1 MSRTLRFGA
10 QFDVADPFWVLVRE
24 AVYQRM
30 QQQGIDVVPIDAASP
45 YLYTLSNDEQ
55 INLIEELLVQ
65 EIDALICQDWPE
77 SFATRLLDLGIPI
90 VTLTESNLRHPLF
103 VSPHGLYDI
112 ARDIGEFIAQRL
124 NGCGR
129 VLVVG
134 GGVHHIGED
143 GQSRVAGISDAL
155 RAYPQISTRR
165 FPSLWTYEEIS
176 QHLRGFDWP
185 AGEHFD
191 AVFGLSDSIALAAG
205 DVGRELGLIDD
216 RTIVVGINGDPL
228 ALAAIVNGTL
238 TATVQTSTGDLAG
251 QAVEMACQAA
261 RKEPLPA
268 HISYK
273 PTFVTVDNV
282 SEIAARKLVAIARLP
297 SRLIGDNTRQAQQ
310 RLAQLETSLKINQ
323 QVGAVLDRRRLTHLI
338 ADLIRVSYGYDVVR
352 LYLWDEATRTLNLEA
367 SDTLQP
373 EHRLTLDATGLPAEA
388 LQGREPIFIPDAHH
402 SHRFPV
408 DPDWP
413 HTRSRVIVPIQ
424 FASKTVGL
432 LDLHSYA
439 ARQHA
444 RQDLIGLQALADQL
458 GIAMRNAELYG
469 EAVEARAVA
478 EKADQIKTRL
488 LANVSHEL
496 RTPLNVILGY
506 SSTALAVPNPYQL
519 DLPPALS
526 RDLRHI
532 YASGEHLLRVINDL
546 LDLSRAEINELDL
559 FPETIEPRAFLE
571 EAFRTLAESLPTRSG
586 VAWRLALPQYLP
598 VIQADPVR
606 LRQILFNLLNNAHK
620 FTTTGEVVLGADVVP
635 PHLHIWI
642 QDTGAGIPID
652 LQERIFEPFVTSLQQ
667 SKRRNEGIGL
677 GLSVTRRLV
686 LLHGGTLTL
695 ESQPGRGSTFH
706 LYLPLPSLSGQ
717 PVTASPAAHPALVV
731 LSDRETPPDS
741 ILDLSRRQNWALHRV
756 QSRSDLTT
764 LLATLR
770 PAALAWDLSHA
781 RLSDWDLIQKIR
793 AVPQLAQ
800 LPFILF
806 GAERSTADDSGTGL
820 INFLVKPLSRQTLL
834 DTIDALRPTAQAGP
848 VLVVD
853 DDAQAR
859 ELYAQLIAEAFPGVP
874 IRLAE
879 DGAVALKILDEVT
892 PALVI
897 LDLQMPNVDGFT
909 VLENLRAR
917 SATRRT
923 PVVVMSGRTLSFEDV
938 KRLDHLH
945 VTFHSKGL
953 LSEEETTTA
962 LHQALAGANALPP
975 QTSAVV
981 KYVVAYLQQNYQ
993 RAISR
998 QEVAAAVSVSK
1009 DYLSHIFQQELG
1021 LSPWEYLNR
1030 YRIQQAKTLLRNTHE
1045 SITVIAGQVGF
1056 DDLSYFN
1063 RVFRKHVGR
1072 PPSQYRDN
1080 PSSD

>member
-10 QFDVADPFWVLVRE
+10 QFDAADPFWVLVRE
-24 AVYQRM
+24 AVHLHARKQAV
-30 QQQGIDVVPIDAASP
+30 DVVPIDVDSP
-45 YLYTLSNDEQ
+45 YVYALSNDEQ
-55 INLIEELLVQ
+55 LSLIDELLAQ
-65 EIDALICQDWPE
+65 EVDALICQGWPE
-77 SFATRLLDLGIPI
+77 TLAARILQLGIPFI
-90 VTLTESNLRHPLF
+90 NLTESDFRHPLF
-103 VSPHGLYDI
+103 VSPHGLRDI
-112 ARDIGEFIAQRL
+112 ARGIGLFLSERL
-124 NGCGR
+124 AGQGR

-134 GGVHHIGED
+134 GGVHHLGED
-143 GQSRVAGISDAL
+143 GRSRIAGITEAL
-155 RAYPQISTRR
+155 RPYPQIVQQY
-165 FPSLWTYEEIS
+165 FPSLWAYEEVCQQI
-176 QHLRGFDWP
+176 RNFAWP
-185 AGEHFD
+185 SGEHFD
-191 AVFGLSDSIALAAG
+191 AVFGLSDSIALAAS
-205 DVGRELGLIDD
+205 DVGRELGLIDSHSL
-216 RTIVVGINGDPL
+216 VVGINGDPL
-228 ALAAIVNGTL
+228 ALAAIVTGTL
-238 TATVQTSTGDLAG
+238 TATVLTSTTDLAE
-251 QAVEMACQAA
+251 QAVDLACRAV

-268 HISYK
+268 HFSFK
-273 PTFVTVDNV
+273 PTFVTADNV
-282 SEIAARKLVAIARLP
+282 SEIAAQKLIAIASLP
-297 SRLIGDNTRQAQQ
+297 SRLIGDNIRQAQL

-323 QVGAVLDRRRLTHLI
+323 QVGAVLDRRRLSHLI
-338 ADLIRVSYGYDVVR
+338 ANLIRVSYGYDVVR
-352 LYLWDEATRTLNLEA
+352 LYLWDAATQTLSLEP
-367 SDTLQP
+367 SDEGQIDQ
-373 EHRLTLDATGLPAEA
+373 RLALDAAGLLAEA
-388 LQGREPIFIPDAHH
+388 LNGTEPIFIPDIHH
-402 SHRFPV
+402 SHRFPP
-408 DPDWP
+408 DPAWP
-413 HTRSRVIVPIQ
+413 HTRSRVIVPIRLG
-424 FASKTVGL
+424 SSLLGL

-444 RQDLIGLQALADQL
+444 RQELIGLQTLADQL

-469 EAVEARAVA
+469 EAVEARAAA

-506 SSTALAVPNPYQL
+506 SSTALASPNPYQL
-519 DLPPALS
+519 EMPPALS
-526 RDLRHI
+526 RDLHHI

-571 EAFRTLAESLPTRSG
+571 EAFRTLAESLPTRST

-620 FTTTGEVVLGADVVP
+620 FTTTGEIVLGADVVP

-642 QDTGAGIPID
+642 QDTGAGIPIN

-677 GLSVTRRLV
+677 GLSITRRLV
-686 LLHGGTLTL
+686 SLHSGALTL
-695 ESQPGRGSTFH
+695 ESQPGQGSTFH

-717 PVTASPAAHPALVV
+717 PVTIALSAHPVLVV

-770 PAALAWDLSHA
+770 PVALAWDLSHA

-806 GAERSTADDSGTGL
+806 GTERSTAGDSGAGL
-820 INFLVKPLSRQTLL
+820 ANFLVKPLSRQTLL
-834 DTIDALRPTAQAGP
+834 DTITALRPTAQAGP

-859 ELYAQLIAEAFPGVP
+859 ELYAQLIAEAFPGVS

-962 LHQALAGANALPP
+962 LHQALVGANALPP

-1030 YRIQQAKTLLRNTHE
+1030 YRIQQAKALLSNSRT
-1045 SITVIAGQVGF
+1045 SITDIAAQVGF

-1063 RVFRKHVGR
+1063 RVFRKHVGCA
-1072 PPSQYRDN
+1072 PGQYREHPAPD
-1080 PSSD
+1080 